1 MTQTTTQTVVQE
13 VKQDA
18 QNYPPA
24 QTSPAQLLENPQQ
37 AETTDTPLR
46 FLAYAARFRQ
56 LAITG
61 SRYLAYTS
69 DVGEAFRPVVNKRI
83 VNAAVSA
90 LVKSEAHVCASD
102 SDMVF
107 AFLRHEQY
115 GISFAYVGFD
125 IGLEAWK
132 AKQRGADNLELTRV
146 VAERSLFQGLAS
158 LLLPAVTIH
167 TVVDLTGKALK
178 NKPPSAFVRWTPTV
192 AGLLVVPFLPVMY
205 DHPLEHFIAKTFDK
219 VWPLER
225 PAHGLAADA
234 KVKKE

>member
-13 VKQDA
+13 VELEVH
-18 QNYPPA
+18 NYPPA

-56 LAITG
+56 IAITG

-83 VNAAVSA
+83 VNAA
-90 LVKSEAHVCASD
+90 
-102 SDMVF
+102 
-107 AFLRHEQY
+107 Y

-192 AGLLVVPFLPVMY
+192 AGLLVVPFLPIMY

-219 VWPLER
+219 IWPMER

>member
-1 MTQTTTQTVVQE
+1 MTQTTTQTVVQD
-13 VKQDA
+13 VKQDV

-83 VNAAVSA
+83 VNAA
-90 LVKSEAHVCASD
+90 
-102 SDMVF
+102 
-107 AFLRHEQY
+107 Y

-192 AGLLVVPFLPVMY
+192 AGLLVVPFLPIMY

-219 VWPLER
+219 VWPMER

>member
-1 MTQTTTQTVVQE
+1 MSKTSTQTIVE
-13 VKQDA
+13 EAKQDIA
-18 QNYPPA
+18 HYPPA
-24 QTSPAQLLENPQQ
+24 QTSPGELFEHPQS

-83 VNAAVSA
+83 VNAA
-90 LVKSEAHVCASD
+90 
-102 SDMVF
+102 
-107 AFLRHEQY
+107 Y

-132 AKQRGADNLELTRV
+132 ARQRGADNLELTRV
-146 VAERSLFQGLAS
+146 VAERTLFQGLAS

-178 NKPPSAFVRWTPTV
+178 NKPPSTFVRWTPTV
-192 AGLLVVPFLPVMY
+192 AGLLVVPFLPIMY

-225 PAHGLAADA
+225 PTRGLAADE

>member
-13 VKQDA
+13 VKQDV
-18 QNYPPA
+18 QHYPPA
-24 QTSPAQLLENPQQ
+24 QTSPGQLLEHPQQ

-56 LAITG
+56 IAITG

-83 VNAAVSA
+83 VNAA
-90 LVKSEAHVCASD
+90 
-102 SDMVF
+102 
-107 AFLRHEQY
+107 Y

-178 NKPPSAFVRWTPTV
+178 NKPPSTFVRWTPTV
-192 AGLLVVPFLPVMY
+192 AGLLVVPFLPIMY

-225 PAHGLAADA
+225 PAHGLAADV